1 MASVRLRADQID
13 RLRECDNG
21 SAVIRCAVRRWHRG
35 DFVIGD
41 KPKRKKGGEILRV
54 FPVWRKPEGVADW
67 QLRMILDQHWAV
79 RDEEFEKK
87 LDREIAA
94 LDREIAGMMQIL
106 PPFVIEGNA
115 EL

>member
-1 MASVRLRADQID
+1 MASIRLRADQID
-13 RLRECDNG
+13 RLRECDNA
-21 SAVIRCAVRRWHRG
+21 SAVIRYAVHRWRRG
-35 DFVIGD
+35 DFVIGA
-41 KPKRKKGGEILRV
+41 KPRRKKGGEILRV
-54 FPVWRKPEGVADW
+54 FPIWKKADGIADW
-67 QLRMILDQHWAV
+67 QYREILDRHWAV

-94 LDREIAGMMQIL
+94 LDREIAGMFQLL